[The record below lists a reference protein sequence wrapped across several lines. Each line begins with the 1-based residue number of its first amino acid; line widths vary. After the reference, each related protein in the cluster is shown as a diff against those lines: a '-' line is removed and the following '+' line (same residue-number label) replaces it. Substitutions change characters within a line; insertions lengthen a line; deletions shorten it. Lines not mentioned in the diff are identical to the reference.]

1 MDNYYNLDTT
11 TTTTTNAISY
21 NLIADISEYIIIDRS
36 IYRKILTNIDYNY
49 LLIIFTMSCVSSLIC
64 LYKKPT
70 DRYSLIQEA
79 KPHSLEYV

>member
-1 MDNYYNLDTT
+1 MDSYYNLDT

-64 LYKKPT
+64 LYKKPK
-70 DRYSLIQEA
+70 DRYTLIQEA